1 MNIYVIDKEI
11 ETKEYIK
18 KINNNRNKLC
28 NTTIL
33 YAVLLTFFSKG
44 GIIYSQKENT
54 FLKILEK
61 LFKIPYLTG
70 KIDNIIEFENHYAKI
85 RKYDI
90 PVLMYHKFVEKDCDG
105 GKIKLHTTG
114 KRFELHLK
122 ILKLLGYTT
131 ITFSDLKKIGLQNR
145 FYKKYIILTVDDGYK
160 DNYDILFPILK
171 KYNMKAVIF
180 LVSDLTYNLWT
191 VKSDNEKKMD
201 LMNLAEILELHNSGL
216 VEFGGHTKT
225 HPSFHKISDDEAKQE
240 IIEDK
245 KITEEKIKDTMTVF
259 AYPYGHRKES
269 TKEIVKNA
277 GYDFAVSTDTGTG
290 VITEDLFD
298 IRRTAIDKT
307 SLFDFLR
314 KISPGYLQYKSR
326 KYKNKRR

>member
-1 MNIYVIDKEI
+1 MNIYVIDKKD
-11 ETKEYIK
+11 KEYIEALNK
-18 KINNNRNKLC
+18 NRNKISY
-28 NTTIL
+28 TTLICG
-33 YAVLLTFFSKG
+33 VLFTFFSRG
-44 GIIYSQKENT
+44 GIVYSKKES
-54 FLKILEK
+54 ILLRIFEK
-61 LFKIPYLTG
+61 LFKIPYLSG
-70 KIDNIIEFENHYAKI
+70 DINDIIEFENHYARI
-85 RKYDI
+85 RKHDI
-90 PVLMYHKFVEKDCDG
+90 PILMYHKFVEKDCDG

-114 KRFELHLK
+114 KRFELHLR
-122 ILKLLGYTT
+122 ILKFLGYTT
-131 ITFSDLKKIGLQNR
+131 ITFSELKKIGLQNR

-191 VKSDNEKKMD
+191 MKSDNEKKMD
-201 LMNLAEILELHNSGL
+201 LMSLDEILELHNSGL

-225 HPSFHKISDDEAKQE
+225 HPSFHKITDEEAMIE

-245 KITEEKIKDTMTVF
+245 KITEEKLKEKMTVF

-269 TKEIVKNA
+269 TKKLVKDA

-290 VITEDLFD
+290 VITDDLFD

-314 KISPGYLQYKSR
+314 KISPGYLQYKNK
-326 KYKNKRR
+326 KYKKKRR